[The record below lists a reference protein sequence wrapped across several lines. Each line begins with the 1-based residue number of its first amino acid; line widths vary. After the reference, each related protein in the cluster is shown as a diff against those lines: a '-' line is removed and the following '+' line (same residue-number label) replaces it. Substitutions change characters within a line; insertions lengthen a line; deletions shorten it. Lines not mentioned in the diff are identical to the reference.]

1 MGSFAFISICLVDVL
16 VRLGTGQQHAGA
28 RVGPWRHRIQWENN
42 GQLYSLLSTGTQY
55 RSPAQTR
62 RRTQLLLTTKNTLSR
77 VNPPVAL
84 SRSTRTRT
92 GDKEDAIV
100 GHAQRNDLNQMDVTV
115 LDADAGHYLIASRR
129 PGTSSHSPPR
139 IASTGEAVTL
149 RYLSR
154 HVPSNGSALTTI
166 QEFSGNGVPRD
177 GRNTHGDDA
186 GEQKAVVSPVRS
198 WDFPHSRGG
207 RIISENS
214 DSTVRLPATSGW
226 NIMAED
232 SGIARRIAQQTSLGD
247 ARRAQRAHSL
257 TRVSPEP
264 NVSPTASPLSN
275 NAVDAHFS
283 RPRPVTTRPRDISDP
298 RDPHSIHH
306 RNSVFYNVY
315 APDRR
320 NRITAGLP
328 GPGYGTRFFHNG
340 EAGRDTNVY
349 KE

>member
-1 MGSFAFISICLVDVL
+1 MFEFSVSTGALQIEPSTPGVMRSFAFISLCLVDVL

-55 RSPAQTR
+55 RSPALTR
-62 RRTQLLLTTKNTLSR
+62 RRTQLLLTTKNSFSR
-77 VNPPVAL
+77 VNAPVAL
-84 SRSTRTRT
+84 SSSTRTRS
-92 GDKEDAIV
+92 GDNENAIV
-100 GHAQRNDLNQMDVTV
+100 GHAQRNDLNQMDVSV

-129 PGTSSHSPPR
+129 PGSSSEAPPR
-139 IASTGEAVTL
+139 IASTGEAVTM
-149 RYLSR
+149 RYLSQQA
-154 HVPSNGSALTTI
+154 PSNGSALTTI
-166 QEFSGNGVPRD
+166 QEFSG
-177 GRNTHGDDA
+177 A
-186 GEQKAVVSPVRS
+186 GAQQAEVSPVRS

-214 DSTVRLPATSGW
+214 DSTIRSPAPPGW
-226 NIMAED
+226 NIMSED
-232 SGIARRIAQQTSLGD
+232 NGIARRIAQQTSLG
-247 ARRAQRAHSL
+247 QRAHSL

-264 NVSPTASPLSN
+264 NVSPTASSLSN
-275 NAVDAHFS
+275 NAVEPHFP
-283 RPRPVTTRPRDISDP
+283 RPRPRPTPTTDISDP

-340 EAGRDTNVY
+340 EAGR
-349 KE
+349 